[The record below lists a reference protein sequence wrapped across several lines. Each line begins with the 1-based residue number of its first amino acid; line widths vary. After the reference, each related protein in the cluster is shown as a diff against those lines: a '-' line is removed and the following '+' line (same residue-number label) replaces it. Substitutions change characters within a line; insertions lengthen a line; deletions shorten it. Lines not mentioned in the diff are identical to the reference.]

1 MGAVGGVSFQD
12 EVVQSARRGRFRV
25 SAPAGPPE
33 TKLGRFRLMP
43 SANYGPKSPILQRGR
58 FAVIL
63 EEPQTQTPGTPPPE
77 PIEDEGARRSPS
89 PEWDFDEDVSF
100 Y

>member
-1 MGAVGGVSFQD
+1 MQF
-12 EVVQSARRGRFRV
+12 F
-25 SAPAGPPE
+25 
-33 TKLGRFRLMP
+33 K
-43 SANYGPKSPILQRGR
+43 ANYGPKSPILQRGR

-77 PIEDEGARRSPS
+77 PLEDGAARRSPS

-100 Y
+100 FHIILYSI